1 MSRGVPA
8 LALTGLLL
16 TGLLGAVQML
26 PERAVGVQVNQ
37 SFAMPAEGTV
47 ILRGHGYGHGHG
59 MSQYGAEGA
68 ARQGLT
74 WQQIVKF
81 YYPGTTLS
89 KDAGRVRVLIGADT
103 TRDVVVE
110 PRSGLVVTETRTGVE
125 WKLPENGATR
135 WRLNVDAGRTVV
147 GFLTDRWRRWRTLAG
162 DGGFKAGGLPITL
175 YAGGQAHRYRGML
188 LAASPST
195 GSTDRDTVNVLLMDN
210 YIKGVIPR
218 EMPPSWA
225 PAAVRA
231 QAVAARTYAAYEKQ
245 HPRDDHYQL
254 CDTTSCQV
262 YGGYDAEDSRSNDA
276 VRQTAG
282 VILTYGGAPAFTQF
296 GSSSGGWTSANQFS
310 YLPAKADPYD
320 NVEINPNHN
329 WKQTIDVARIER
341 LWPGVGNLKTIRF
354 TARDGHG
361 DWQGRVWSMVLGG
374 RKNGNT
380 TAVTVSGDTFRSKLG
395 LKSTWFTVGSITPAT
410 TVTAR

>member
-16 TGLLGAVQML
+16 TGLLGAVQLL
-26 PERAVGVQVNQ
+26 PGRAVGVQVNQ
-37 SFAMPAEGTV
+37 SFVMPAEGTV
-47 ILRGHGYGHGHG
+47 TLRGHGYGHGHG

-74 WQQIVKF
+74 WQEIVTF

-89 KDAGRVRVLIGADT
+89 KDAGRVRVLISADT
-103 TRDVVVE
+103 TRDVVVA
-110 PRSGLVVTETRTGVE
+110 PRSGLVVTDTRTGEV
-125 WKLPENGATR
+125 WQLPENGATR
-135 WRLNVDAGRTVV
+135 WRLDVSDGRTVV
-147 GFLTDRWRRWRTLAG
+147 GFLTDRWRRWRTLSG
-162 DGGFKAGGLPITL
+162 DGGFRAGGQPITL
-175 YAGGQAHRYRGML
+175 YADGQAHRYRGML
-188 LAASPST
+188 VAASPSI

-218 EMPPSWA
+218 EMPPSWS

-296 GSSSGGWTSANQFS
+296 SSSSGGWTSANQFS

-320 NVEINPNHN
+320 SVAINPNHN

-361 DWQGRVWSMVLGG
+361 EWQGRVWRLVLGG
-374 RKNGNT
+374 RKSGST

-395 LKSTWFTVGSITPAT
+395 LRSTWFTVGS
-410 TVTAR
+410 VTAG

>member
-16 TGLLGAVQML
+16 TGMLGAVQLL

-47 ILRGHGYGHGHG
+47 TLRGHGYGHGHG

-68 ARQGLT
+68 ARQGMT
-74 WQQIVKF
+74 WQKIVAF
-81 YYPGTTLS
+81 YYPGTTLA
-89 KDAGRVRVLIGADT
+89 KDSGRVRVLISADT
-103 TRDVVVE
+103 TRDVVVA
-110 PRSGLVVTETRTGVE
+110 PRSGLVVTDTRSGEV
-125 WKLPENGATR
+125 WALPDNGATR
-135 WRLNVDAGRTVV
+135 WRLDVADGKTVV
-147 GFLTDRWRRWRTLAG
+147 AFLTDRWHRWRALTG

-175 YAGGQAHRYRGML
+175 YAGGEARRYRGML

-218 EMPPSWA
+218 EMPPSWS

-276 VRQTAG
+276 VRQTTG

-296 GSSSGGWTSANQFS
+296 ASSSGGWTSANQFS

-320 NVEINPNHN
+320 SVEINPNHD
-329 WKQTIDVARIER
+329 WKQTIDVARIEK
-341 LWPGVGNLKTIRF
+341 LWPGCRQPQDDQVHR
-354 TARDGHG
+354 A
-361 DWQGRVWSMVLGG
+361 
-374 RKNGNT
+374 
-380 TAVTVSGDTFRSKLG
+380 
-395 LKSTWFTVGSITPAT
+395 
-410 TVTAR
+410 